1 MSENP
6 LLVKCKSCGSK
17 TEYNIKEQSYCCPAC
32 GSKTSV
38 VDAVTN
44 LGTWRKCQQSDI
56 KKQLHELPHTFT
68 HCPNC
73 GAEFFFKENE
83 ATGICPYCDTP
94 MIRKDYDES
103 DSFPESIVPF
113 KITLE
118 EAKEKLL
125 DLVDKP
131 ARSYSEEAE
140 IAKKNIDKLQGFYLP
155 YTLIMGPIDYNINR
169 EGTKRQFHC
178 EIEVEKNFINGSKE
192 LDNLVLDAMEPYE
205 WQEIVPFSFG
215 YISGQLVKI
224 KNIDDNEL
232 TKRAVEEVA
241 NQTQKQITE
250 ELDSEAIEIKSDSAN
265 ILTAPVLLPVYYF
278 KVGDFTVAVNGQTGR
293 VSMTNNHETKKIV
306 NYSGWIALPILIA
319 LEIVLFDFLGFS
331 EIIEP
336 INIGYKILIYLYT
349 FCFATPLGLI
359 FILLPKKIKTITE
372 KLPISSDKCIAIR
385 QEDQR
390 LKYKF
395 GEDVIH
401 EEPNKLSF
409 WELIDSKKEKIEIK
423 VHKTSTLIKLALFA
437 MFYPLIVG
445 FIVLVLV
452 NLYYKSLSLFSA
464 VLIDILKINAVW
476 MFGVGSF
483 YLFGGLTYNRTKYDF
498 KIEEKPY
505 RQEFILDK
513 FMFSFWFEFAVV
525 FSLLFSLVQ
534 IIAPIV
540 LGYEYATKQEKKAA
554 IEAKFEDIHKSV
566 PPLKQNETIIKNVI
580 NKDKIVLK
588 FNQNQSSYFIYF
600 FEKDKITYWLFSIMV
615 NKDERQ
621 YNYSKPSNKEAV
633 SKQLYKVNTYPDS
646 FVVTDVKTND
656 RWKVKYGKDQILILK
671 GKPSEEKTLYT
682 LKLSSDGDSYFL
694 IDSSGKFIGSSKI
707 DRKRNILFIFKL
719 NAIGEKKTRLDY
731 VISDHKPRTDGNMLL
746 ASPALLE
753 IEEFD
758 INLRYIMM
766 LELSQLE

>member
-155 YTLIMGPIDYNINR
+155 YCLIMGPIDYNIKR
-169 EGTKRQFHC
+169 ERTKRQFHC
-178 EIEVEKNFINGSKE
+178 EINVEKNFINGSKE
-192 LDNLVLDAMEPYE
+192 LDNLVLDAMEPYD
-205 WQEIVPFSFG
+205 WKEIVPFSFG

-224 KNIDDNEL
+224 RNIDENEL

-241 NQTQKQITE
+241 SQNKKQISE
-250 ELDSEAIEIKSDSAN
+250 ELDSEAIEINSDSAN
-265 ILTAPVLLPVYYF
+265 ILSAPVLLPVYYF

-319 LEIVLFDFLGFS
+319 LEIILFDSIESFAKL
-331 EIIEP
+331 EI
-336 INIGYKILIYLYT
+336 NFWYKILLYLY
-349 FCFATPLGLI
+349 FFFVSPLGLI
-359 FILLPKKIKTITE
+359 FILLPKKIKTIIE
-372 KLPISSDKCIAIR
+372 KFPIASDKCLAIR
-385 QEDQR
+385 QPDQR
-390 LKYKF
+390 LRYDY
-395 GEDVIH
+395 GDDVIL

-409 WELIDSKKEKIEIK
+409 WELVDSKKENIEIK
-423 VHKTSTLIKLALFA
+423 VHKTSTLIKQALFA
-437 MFYPLIVG
+437 MFYPFSAGLV
-445 FIVLVLV
+445 VLVLV
-452 NLYYKSLSLFSA
+452 SLYHKSLSFFTNE
-464 VLIDILKINAVW
+464 LIDILKVNACWVL
-476 MFGVGSF
+476 VVASF
-483 YLFGGLTYNRTKYDF
+483 YFIGGVIYNRIKYDF
-498 KIEEKPY
+498 KLEKSGS
-505 RQEFILDK
+505 RDFILDK
-513 FMFSFWFEFAVV
+513 SIFSVWFEVGVV
-525 FSLLFSLVQ
+525 FSLVFSLFQ
-534 IIAPIV
+534 IIGIT
-540 LGYEYATKQEKKAA
+540 LDDEYVTNQAKEAA
-554 IEAKFEDIHKSV
+554 IEAELIEARKDV
-566 PPLKQNETIIKNVI
+566 TDLKQNETIIKNVI
-580 NKDKIVLK
+580 NNNKIVLK
-588 FNQNQSSYFIYF
+588 FNQNQTSYFIFF
-600 FEKDKITYWLFSIMV
+600 FEKEEITYWLFSV
-615 NKDERQ
+615 TVKKDERQ
-621 YNYSKPSNKEAV
+621 YYYGKPNNKEAV
-633 SKQLYKVNTYPDS
+633 SKQLYKVNIYSDS

-656 RWKVKYGKDQILILK
+656 SWKVKYCLDQTLILK

-682 LKLSSDGDSYFL
+682 LKLSSDSNSYFL
-694 IDSSGKFIGSSKI
+694 IDSSGKLIGNSYI
-707 DRKRNILFIFKL
+707 DRKSNKL
-719 NAIGEKKTRLDY
+719 YVLKQNAVGEKKTRLDY
-731 VISDHKPRTDGNMLL
+731 AISDQKPRTDGNMLL
-746 ASPALLE
+746 AFPALLE
-753 IEEFD
+753 IEDLD